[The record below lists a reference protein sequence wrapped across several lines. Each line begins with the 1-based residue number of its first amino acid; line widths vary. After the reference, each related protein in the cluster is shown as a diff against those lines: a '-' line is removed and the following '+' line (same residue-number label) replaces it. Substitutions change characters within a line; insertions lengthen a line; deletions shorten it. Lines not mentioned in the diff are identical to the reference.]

1 MRKVIYIGEFALNII
16 FDATA
21 TPADTLRGGRIVNA
35 ATITARHGIPSIL
48 VGEVS
53 ADQPGDNLVA
63 LPADAGV
70 DISCVDRYTEG
81 LSPIQLVYPDRKGT
95 GHDVIRYEQYPAERF
110 DVKWPRFD
118 PNDIVVFGGFLP
130 VDPSARERVLQLVTS
145 ARDRGCLI
153 VYLPGFRASRAPRI
167 TRHMPAILDNL
178 ELAHL
183 VLTRTSDL
191 DTIFGNTDDARVF
204 RNNISFYTPRMINTD
219 PAAHCLRAFGNSI
232 FEQCAVTSPHSASM
246 LWNAA
251 ATAAIVEYIYHN
263 IATAADLEKIDA
275 TTMANMIGEAAAA
288 ADKYTAAIDSPL
300 QLAV

>member
-1 MRKVIYIGEFALNII
+1 MRKIIYIGEFALNII
-16 FDATA
+16 FDATGK
-21 TPADTLRGGRIVNA
+21 PADTLRGGRIVNA
-35 ATITARHGIPSIL
+35 AAMSAKHGVPSIL

-63 LPADAGV
+63 LPAQAGV

-81 LSPIQLVYPDRKGT
+81 LSPIQLVYPDSLGT
-95 GHDVIRYEQYPAERF
+95 GYDVIRYEQYPAERF

-130 VDPSARERVLQLVTS
+130 VDPAARDRVLQLVTS

-153 VYLPGFRASRAPRI
+153 IYLPGFRASRAPRI

-191 DTIFGNTDDARVF
+191 ETIFGNADDARVF
-204 RNNISFYTPRMINTD
+204 RNNIAFYAPRMINTD
-219 PAAHCLRAFGNSI
+219 PGAGCIRAFGNSI
-232 FEQCAVTSPHSASM
+232 YEQCAVSSPHAASM

-251 ATAAIVEYIYHN
+251 ATAAIVEYIYNN
-263 IATAADLEKIDA
+263 IATAAQLENIDA
-275 TTMANMIGEAAAA
+275 SSMSRMISEAAAA
-288 ADKYTAAIDSPL
+288 ADSYTSSASNPL
-300 QLAV
+300 QLVV